1 MILDIN
7 TIQQMLVRNIE
18 VKIKQVEI
26 DDQRGRAEGYYKSFA
41 PRLYLF
47 QGIQAERGTEKK
59 TFSGSGVGLNL
70 NLYDGGRDYNFSKAS
85 ISRAERFRLDQQIKL
100 QELTLKGQ
108 EIYLDLLRMDE
119 LQKINSD
126 YRSLNAENINLVSRK
141 VKSGLLHENE
151 LLSFKLISAD
161 IEDEEKDHKNER
173 QKNIIDLSTLLNSEL
188 IDVETSAID
197 FDKISL
203 KNQFP
208 EKMYELELKSFF
220 EAKEEINWEGKNTDF
235 WSRMQVNFYTEYSFT
250 KNNLGENLP
259 ETNDASKV
267 FGLKVTWDLFDL
279 KSEKSQEAQNLSYQ
293 MIKESLMQEKMESEY
308 KNKKSKENLD
318 LAFIE
323 DKVTRLELRLELNQK
338 IYATTVS
345 GFKNGLKDAS
355 NLKEALADLIQT
367 KRDIVNAKIQ
377 RLKLL
382 NEQNK

>member
-126 YRSLNAENINLVSRK
+126 YR
-141 VKSGLLHENE
+141 
-151 LLSFKLISAD
+151 
-161 IEDEEKDHKNER
+161 
-173 QKNIIDLSTLLNSEL
+173 
-188 IDVETSAID
+188 
-197 FDKISL
+197 
-203 KNQFP
+203 
-208 EKMYELELKSFF
+208 
-220 EAKEEINWEGKNTDF
+220 
-235 WSRMQVNFYTEYSFT
+235 
-250 KNNLGENLP
+250 
-259 ETNDASKV
+259 
-267 FGLKVTWDLFDL
+267 
-279 KSEKSQEAQNLSYQ
+279 
-293 MIKESLMQEKMESEY
+293 
-308 KNKKSKENLD
+308 
-318 LAFIE
+318 
-323 DKVTRLELRLELNQK
+323 
-338 IYATTVS
+338 
-345 GFKNGLKDAS
+345 
-355 NLKEALADLIQT
+355 
-367 KRDIVNAKIQ
+367 
-377 RLKLL
+377 
-382 NEQNK
+382 